1 MSYYVYILKC
11 KDGTLYVGSTN
22 DLKKRVLSHN
32 TSKQGARYTKS
43 RRPVVLTYSEDCGTL
58 SAALKREHALKKLSR
73 AQKLDLIKKEKPPK
87 H

>member
-11 KDGTLYVGSTN
+11 NDGTLYIGSTN
-22 DLKKRVLSHN
+22 DLEKRILTHN
-32 TSKQGARYTKS
+32 TAKQGARYTKS

-73 AQKLDLIKKEKPPK
+73 AEKLSLIEVKNK
-87 H
+87 